1 MKLIAEI
8 NGDKNFNLS
17 KNKLNSTAS
26 IVFIVFNGLGEIGL
40 IKEINL
46 HLPNIEVENNYNES
60 TILECFEKKYNIRID
75 IISEIGQ
82 IREKNNNKIL
92 NSDVYLAKYDCDDKN
107 ESKLHWK
114 SLSNINV
121 DLKCLIKPRD
131 IEILKYFQS
140 SDNDVWYKLYSKY
153 IDKDFK
159 NWNHYYIT
167 KMKLKRK
174 FNKQVIKHYDK
185 RKPVLECGCG
195 FGKTSIFYASLGM
208 NSYAMDLEQTMVDKT
223 KELSRKINKN
233 NEVKCLCG
241 DIFNIPFKDK
251 FFIVTHSSG
260 VLEHFQDDEIVKII
274 NEELRVSD
282 YMVFSV
288 PTKYFEKKM
297 LGNERFMSKK
307 EWKKI
312 ISRCNAKIVKITGYH
327 YKTFINRM
335 LDCIKKPRYFLKPIA
350 MYTFVIKEDK

>member
-131 IEILKYFQS
+131 I
-140 SDNDVWYKLYSKY
+140 
-153 IDKDFK
+153 
-159 NWNHYYIT
+159 
-167 KMKLKRK
+167 
-174 FNKQVIKHYDK
+174 
-185 RKPVLECGCG
+185 
-195 FGKTSIFYASLGM
+195 
-208 NSYAMDLEQTMVDKT
+208 
-223 KELSRKINKN
+223 
-233 NEVKCLCG
+233 
-241 DIFNIPFKDK
+241 
-251 FFIVTHSSG
+251 
-260 VLEHFQDDEIVKII
+260 
-274 NEELRVSD
+274 
-282 YMVFSV
+282 
-288 PTKYFEKKM
+288 
-297 LGNERFMSKK
+297 
-307 EWKKI
+307 
-312 ISRCNAKIVKITGYH
+312 
-327 YKTFINRM
+327 
-335 LDCIKKPRYFLKPIA
+335 
-350 MYTFVIKEDK
+350 